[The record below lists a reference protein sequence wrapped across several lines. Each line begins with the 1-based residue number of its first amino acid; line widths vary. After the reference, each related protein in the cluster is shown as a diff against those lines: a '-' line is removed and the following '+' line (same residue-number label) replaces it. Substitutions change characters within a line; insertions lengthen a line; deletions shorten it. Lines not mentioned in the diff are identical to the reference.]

1 MKSPMPP
8 AGSRAIV
15 LARFSS
21 DLQNPRSADDQIRE
35 GVAYCERQGWIV
47 VRTEKDEART
57 GRTTVGRSG
66 YYNVM
71 AAAEAGECDVVV
83 IESVSRMARDA
94 ADMLMTERR
103 LSELG
108 VVICTTGGG
117 VLTGFE
123 LVIRAQVAQEQ
134 SEEKAQQVIR
144 GQRGAASRGKVM
156 GGVAYGYDLLEEPDA
171 YGNTRVKN
179 DDAKYV
185 ERIYEDIAAGM
196 STHAICNA
204 LNAEGVTPPGG
215 GKLWR
220 PKAITGDPHL
230 RTGIGRNPLYVG
242 RLVYG
247 KTQSKLIS
255 STGQTK
261 VTPGKAGEQVT
272 YDLPHLRIVSDELW
286 LTVQDILDSR
296 TNPIPNRTRHPTYV
310 FSGLIF
316 CGRCGQSFPM
326 VSRKLGCEGRR
337 QGTGCENRRRVSREE
352 LQAAVLDGLKTKIL
366 QPHILDLYL
375 DEYRR
380 EVAKAVTDQASRQ
393 AGSQVRL
400 QDIDAEIENIMKVIR
415 SGSGGAGGQLLYQE
429 LDRLGTVRKQ
439 VERQASRP
447 TAASPLSLETEAVI
461 TRLGSLLDDLG
472 EALTGPERDAARARD
487 IIRSFITKISV
498 VPLEVAGREDG
509 RGVGPVR
516 ITVEGSLTQLL
527 DQASADRMIQRRE
540 STFTT
545 LGLPNVPFS
554 FYTDITREDADTV
567 SGTYADVAV
576 FSRMLDDADAPVAR
590 QEIVSALHA
599 DKGDPTADEIAV
611 LRRRADNAIT
621 HLVNAGLIRS
631 VMVWYGYKGWVW
643 NDREVTDEEWIRRG
657 KQPRSEPPIGIIRIG
672 APEAF
677 VVVVGPPDAGPDD
690 DDHD

>member
-71 AAAEAGECDVVV
+71 AAAEAGECEVVV

-94 ADMLMTERR
+94 ADMLMAARK
-103 LSELG
+103 LSEFG

-117 VLTGFE
+117 VLSGFE

-171 YGNTRVKN
+171 EGHTRVKN
-179 DDAKYV
+179 NDATHV

-196 STHAICNA
+196 STTAICNA
-204 LNAEGVTPPGG
+204 LNAEGVPPPGG

-220 PKAITGDPHL
+220 AKAITGDPNL

-242 RLVYG
+242 KLVYG

-261 VTPGKAGEQVT
+261 VTPGNVGDQVI
-272 YDLPHLRIVSDELW
+272 YDLPHLRIVSNELW
-286 LTVQDILDSR
+286 QTVQDILDNR

-316 CGRCGQSFPM
+316 CGCCGNSFPM

-337 QGTGCENRRRVSREE
+337 QGTGCRNRRRVSREE
-352 LQAAVLDGLKTKIL
+352 LQDAVLDGLKTRIL

-380 EVAKAVTDQASRQ
+380 EVAKAVKDQANRQ

-400 QDIDAEIENIMKVIR
+400 QDIKAR
-415 SGSGGAGGQLLYQE
+415 SRTS
-429 LDRLGTVRKQ
+429 
-439 VERQASRP
+439 
-447 TAASPLSLETEAVI
+447 
-461 TRLGSLLDDLG
+461 
-472 EALTGPERDAARARD
+472 
-487 IIRSFITKISV
+487 
-498 VPLEVAGREDG
+498 
-509 RGVGPVR
+509 
-516 ITVEGSLTQLL
+516 
-527 DQASADRMIQRRE
+527 
-540 STFTT
+540 
-545 LGLPNVPFS
+545 
-554 FYTDITREDADTV
+554 
-567 SGTYADVAV
+567 
-576 FSRMLDDADAPVAR
+576 
-590 QEIVSALHA
+590 
-599 DKGDPTADEIAV
+599 
-611 LRRRADNAIT
+611 
-621 HLVNAGLIRS
+621 
-631 VMVWYGYKGWVW
+631 
-643 NDREVTDEEWIRRG
+643 
-657 KQPRSEPPIGIIRIG
+657 
-672 APEAF
+672 
-677 VVVVGPPDAGPDD
+677 
-690 DDHD
+690 